1 MVTAKRTSGRTAK
14 RPVSAA
20 GGGGSAADLEPVKAT
35 KRTAAGTKRTAT
47 GTGRASAGAEPGAG
61 ERLRAQLER
70 KEDGPGLTAL
80 IRQAARVADRLEMLA
95 GINSGVES
103 SWVRLDL
110 RGIVAAADDNGKNP
124 VTVIVEAK
132 IDSTIAEERQQT
144 TLLRHLLAEIHKQRA
159 GSMGPNGGGGAE
171 DDDLDDI

>member
-1 MVTAKRTSGRTAK
+1 M
-14 RPVSAA
+14 
-20 GGGGSAADLEPVKAT
+20 
-35 KRTAAGTKRTAT
+35 
-47 GTGRASAGAEPGAG
+47 
-61 ERLRAQLER
+61 
-70 KEDGPGLTAL
+70 TAL
-80 IRQAARVADRLEMLA
+80 IRQAARVADRLETLA

-110 RGIVAAADDNGKNP
+110 RGIVSAADDNGRKP

-159 GSMGPNGGGGAE
+159 GSAGQGGGGGAE

>member
-1 MVTAKRTSGRTAK
+1 M
-14 RPVSAA
+14 
-20 GGGGSAADLEPVKAT
+20 GSVKA
-35 KRTAAGTKRTAT
+35 AKRTAT
-47 GTGRASAGAEPGAG
+47 GTKRTSTGTGQATAGTEPGAG
-61 ERLRAQLER
+61 ERLRAELEH

-80 IRQAARVADRLEMLA
+80 IRQAARVADRLETLA

-110 RGIVAAADDNGKNP
+110 RGIVAAAGDNGKNP
-124 VTVIVEAK
+124 ATVIVEAK

-159 GSMGPNGGGGAE
+159 GSMGSNGGGGAE

>member
-1 MVTAKRTSGRTAK
+1 M
-14 RPVSAA
+14 
-20 GGGGSAADLEPVKAT
+20 GSVKA
-35 KRTAAGTKRTAT
+35 AKRTAT
-47 GTGRASAGAEPGAG
+47 RTKRAATGTAQASAGAEPGAG
-61 ERLRAQLER
+61 ERLRAELEH
-70 KEDGPGLTAL
+70 KKDGPGLTAL
-80 IRQAARVADRLEMLA
+80 IRQAARVADRLETLA

-124 VTVIVEAK
+124 ATVIVEAK

>member
-1 MVTAKRTSGRTAK
+1 
-14 RPVSAA
+14 
-20 GGGGSAADLEPVKAT
+20 
-35 KRTAAGTKRTAT
+35 
-47 GTGRASAGAEPGAG
+47 
-61 ERLRAQLER
+61 
-70 KEDGPGLTAL
+70 
-80 IRQAARVADRLEMLA
+80 A

-124 VTVIVEAK
+124 ATVIVEAK

-159 GSMGPNGGGGAE
+159 GSMGPNGGGGSE

>member
-1 MVTAKRTSGRTAK
+1 MTAARTTKRTKTTSSSEEPASDMG
-14 RPVSAA
+14 
-20 GGGGSAADLEPVKAT
+20 PVKAVKRTAART
-35 KRTAAGTKRTAT
+35 KRTAAGTGQAQ
-47 GTGRASAGAEPGAG
+47 AGAEPGAG
-61 ERLRAQLER
+61 ERLRVELER

-80 IRQAARVADRLEMLA
+80 IRQAARVADRLETLA

-124 VTVIVEAK
+124 ATVIVEAK

-159 GSMGPNGGGGAE
+159 GSMGPNGGGGSE

>member
-1 MVTAKRTSGRTAK
+1 MTAART
-14 RPVSAA
+14 
-20 GGGGSAADLEPVKAT
+20 T
-35 KRTAAGTKRTAT
+35 KRTKTTPSSDEPASDMGSVKAAKRTAT
-47 GTGRASAGAEPGAG
+47 RTKRAATGTAQASAGAEPGAG
-61 ERLRAQLER
+61 ERLRSQLER

-80 IRQAARVADRLEMLA
+80 IRQAARVADRLETLA

-124 VTVIVEAK
+124 ATVIVEAK

>member
-1 MVTAKRTSGRTAK
+1 MVTSKRTTGRTTK
-14 RPVSAA
+14 QPVNTA
-20 GGGGSAADLEPVKAT
+20 GGGESAADQGPVKAT

-47 GTGRASAGAEPGAG
+47 GTGRAPCSAEPGAG
-61 ERLRAQLER
+61 ERLRAELER

-80 IRQAARVADRLEMLA
+80 IRQAARVADRLETLA

-110 RGIVAAADDNGKNP
+110 RGIIAAADDNGRKP
-124 VTVIVEAK
+124 ATVIVEAK

-159 GSMGPNGGGGAE
+159 GSAGQSGGGGAE